1 MAAPDQSR
9 AGAGED
15 FARTNPEAAGD
26 YWLVLLQA
34 EEADWMA
41 QAEPVLELVAEV
53 GLPVV
58 RLHHLRMAFR
68 SHRKIELHLSA
79 SFHNFD
85 KT

>member
-1 MAAPDQSR
+1 MV
-9 AGAGED
+9 
-15 FARTNPEAAGD
+15 PEAAED
-26 YWLVLLQA
+26 CEQERLQA

-41 QAEPVLELVAEV
+41 RAGSVLELVAEV

-58 RLHHLRMAFR
+58 RLHHLRTAFR
-68 SHRKIELHLSA
+68 SRRKIELHLSA